1 MYTIRVK
8 TMCSPDKIGG
18 WSAIVNKKVISGG
31 ACNTT
36 VNRMELT
43 ALIEAIKTI
52 TPHGTNNIVQ
62 LVGTSKWLRNAMSSF
77 RAYQEYTRRRGV
89 TGKLLTLGGHELA
102 NQDLWNEL
110 IILAKA
116 KNIKIMY

>member
-8 TMCSPDKIGG
+8 TMCSHDKVGG
-18 WSAIVNKKVISGG
+18 WSAIINKKVISGG
-31 ACNTT
+31 CVNTT
-36 VNRMELT
+36 ANRMELT

-52 TPHGTNNIVQ
+52 SPRGTNNIVQ
-62 LVGTSKWLRNAMSSF
+62 LVGVSKWLRNAMSSF
-77 RAYQEYTRRRGV
+77 RTYQEYTRQRGV

-110 IILAKA
+110 IILARA
-116 KNIKIMY
+116 KNVKIIY